1 MDSPE
6 GHLPISAQS
15 AEHTAESPVVRQEA
29 LSMSE
34 PLHMEEKPVAAHQE
48 VAQQPDAPPMDE
60 LKQRQMIEEMLRA
73 EAAQAVGAENPEP
86 RPIPMDMPVVPP
98 PEPESVLHAPPQ
110 RKNIIVGMLTQV
122 KDGAI
127 HLFERLKKIFF
138 SKKAEKTPRP
148 TSFKNIERPGGSP
161 VSFKRQDTPV
171 SFKQQPA
178 GA

>member
-6 GHLPISAQS
+6 AHHPVSQMT
-15 AEHTAESPVVRQEA
+15 AEHTAEPVVRHEA
-29 LSMSE
+29 PPISE
-34 PLHMEEKPVAAHQE
+34 PLHMEEKPVAPHQE
-48 VAQQPDAPPMDE
+48 VALQPDTMNEAAQRKLIEDM
-60 LKQRQMIEEMLRA
+60 LKA
-73 EAAQAVGAENPEP
+73 EAAQAVSAENPEP

-127 HLFERLKKIFF
+127 HLFDRLKKIFF

-161 VSFKRQDTPV
+161 VSFK
-171 SFKQQPA
+171 KQTA
-178 GA
+178 GAA

>member
-6 GHLPISAQS
+6 AHHPISAQS
-15 AEHTAESPVVRQEA
+15 AEHTAELPVARHASPI
-29 LSMSE
+29 SE
-34 PLHMEEKPVAAHQE
+34 PLHMEEKPVAPHQE
-48 VAQQPDAPPMDE
+48 VVQQPDIPPMDE
-60 LKQRQMIEEMLRA
+60 LKQRQLIEDMLRA

-127 HLFERLKKIFF
+127 HLLERLKKIFF

-148 TSFKNIERPGGSP
+148 TSFKNIERPGGPP
-161 VSFKRQDTPV
+161 VT
-171 SFKQQPA
+171 FKQQPA